1 MSTTSFA
8 THTWRTN
15 LATSAVIPPKLDF
28 IYHSVMAINKA
39 AIDFTQKKL
48 LKKNGSFTFNKL
60 VPAPRIISKSAS
72 SASFIVTTKELQAFQ
87 EQNANRVNTEFEA
100 EGLLFIE
107 DEDGSIKESH
117 CTQEC
122 SDKLM
127 EQYGANDWY
136 DWSYA
141 NWGVKWDA
149 STVNEYNDGNVD
161 FDTPWNTP
169 FLFWE
174 ALTDACPEGHWKLY
188 VKAECGYEGLHIS
201 IKDGLASSPST
212 GYKSLTLRMREKM
225 AMS

>member
-1 MSTTSFA
+1 M
-8 THTWRTN
+8 
-15 LATSAVIPPKLDF
+15 
-28 IYHSVMAINKA
+28 
-39 AIDFTQKKL
+39 
-48 LKKNGSFTFNKL
+48 
-60 VPAPRIISKSAS
+60 
-72 SASFIVTTKELQAFQ
+72 
-87 EQNANRVNTEFEA
+87 
-100 EGLLFIE
+100 LFIE

-127 EQYGANDWY
+127 EQYGANNWY

-141 NWGVKWDA
+141 NWSVKWDA

-201 IKDGLASSPST
+201 IKDGLII
-212 GYKSLTLRMREKM
+212 LTLHWVQKPYFADEREDGDELAVYWINPRLWDGEENLEAAREKY
-225 AMS
+225 AELERGNLRGRTARVPQLAPPRRGTAKLRPLWLPTLIPQSCCDLKAIG